1 MPLVNGYT
9 LLEIIK
15 EKKVIAGAFNTTNL
29 ETTIGI
35 LQAIEKSAVPT
46 FIQVA
51 PTNIS
56 LAGYDYIVDMVKR
69 YAKNMDTPVALHLD
83 HGKKF
88 EDVKKATR
96 AGFTSIM
103 IDGAAYSFE
112 ENIVFTK
119 RAVDFAKGYGIPVE
133 AELGAIL
140 GKEDDHVS
148 EADSKT
154 DPAQVEEFVRCTGC
168 DMLAVSVGNVHGLED
183 KPHINF
189 KLLEEIS
196 KISPIPLV
204 IHGGSGI
211 PDNQIQRMVEF
222 NVAKIN
228 IASDLR
234 QSFIKSVGQAYA
246 TNKDEANLIKVLQN
260 AEDSVCETVYQK
272 ILNMNCVGQ
281 EVLLLN

>member
-15 EKKVIAGAFNTTNL
+15 ERKVIAGAFNTTNL
-29 ETTIGI
+29 ETTVGI
-35 LQAIEKSAVPT
+35 LQAVEKSGIPT

-56 LAGYDYIVDMVKR
+56 LAGYEYLVDMVAR
-69 YAKNMDTPVALHLD
+69 YAENMDTPVALHLD

-88 EDVKKATR
+88 EDVKRAIR
-96 AGFTSIM
+96 AGFTSVM
-103 IDGAAYSFE
+103 IDGAAFDFE
-112 ENIVFTK
+112 ENIAFTK
-119 RAVDFAKGYGIPVE
+119 KAVDFAKAYSIPVE

-154 DPAQVEEFVRCTGC
+154 DPAQVREFVERTGC
-168 DMLAVSVGNVHGLED
+168 NMLAVSIGNVHGLED
-183 KPHINF
+183 EPKIDFGLLKEIN
-189 KLLEEIS
+189 EV
-196 KISPIPLV
+196 SPVPLV

-211 PDNQIQRMVEF
+211 PDEHIQQMVNY

-234 QSFIKSVGQAYA
+234 QSYIRSVGQAYEA
-246 TNKDEANLIKVLQN
+246 NPNEANLIKVLQH
-260 AEDSVCETVYQK
+260 AEDSVFDTVYNK
-272 ILNMNCVGQ
+272 ILSMNSV
-281 EVLLLN
+281 VKN

>member
-15 EKKVIAGAFNTTNL
+15 EREVIAGAFNTTNL
-29 ETTIGI
+29 ETTVGI
-35 LQAIEKSAVPT
+35 LQAVEKSGIPT
-46 FIQVA
+46 FIQIA

-56 LAGYDYIVDMVKR
+56 LAGYEYIVDMVSR
-69 YAKNMDTPVALHLD
+69 YAENMDTPVALHLD

-88 EDVKKATR
+88 ENVKKAIR
-96 AGFTSIM
+96 AGFTSVM
-103 IDGAAYSFE
+103 IDGSAFDFD
-112 ENIVFTK
+112 ENIAFTK
-119 RAVDFAKGYGIPVE
+119 QAVDFAKAYGILVE

-154 DPAQVEEFVRCTGC
+154 DPTQVKEFVERTGC
-168 DMLAVSVGNVHGLED
+168 DMLAISVGNVHGLED
-183 KPHINF
+183 EPRIDFDLLKEIN
-189 KLLEEIS
+189 EV
-196 KISPIPLV
+196 SPVPLV

-211 PDNQIQRMVEF
+211 PDNHIQQMVQY

-234 QSFIKSVGQAYA
+234 QSYIKSVGKAYEE
-246 TNKDEANLIKVLQN
+246 NPSEANLIKVLQK
-260 AEDSVCETVYQK
+260 AEDSVFETVYNK
-272 ILNMNCVGQ
+272 ILSMNSVVQ
-281 EVLLLN
+281 K